1 MTLAEYI
8 TANFLSIKTQLAWSD
23 SLQIDAITD
32 KALEFYGVDTEGEA
46 TDLTKL
52 HALADV
58 AVWRQA
64 LNDVSLDYNFSADNA
79 SYSRSQQADMI
90 RENLKTAINDAVPY
104 MSSYAIGISASD
116 DHPDWTTSE

>member
-8 TANFLSIKTQLAWSD
+8 TSNFSKIKSQLEWSD
-23 SLQIDAITD
+23 SIELAAITA
-32 KALEFYGVDTEGEA
+32 KTLEYYGVDTEGEA
-46 TDLTKL
+46 TDTKKL

-64 LNDVSLDYNFSADNA
+64 LNDVSLDYNFSADGA

-90 RENLKTAINDAVPY
+90 RENLDAAVTEATVY
-104 MSSYAIGISASD
+104 MPSYSIGVSSSE
-116 DHPDWTTSE
+116 DHPDWWS

>member
-1 MTLAEYI
+1 MTLAAYI
-8 TANFLSIKTQLAWSD
+8 NSNFSKIKSQLEWSD
-23 SLQIDAITD
+23 SLEIAAITA

-46 TDLTKL
+46 TDTKKL

-64 LNDVSLDYNFSADNA
+64 LADVSLDYNFSADNA

-90 RENLKTAINDAVPY
+90 RENLEQAATAAIVY
-104 MSSYAIGISASD
+104 MPGYSIGVSSSD
-116 DHPDWTTSE
+116 DHPDWWA